1 MLRKVSTAGEATR
14 FAQQRGSQN
23 AGRDSRGSG
32 CEKGFS
38 HQRLISDQ
46 SRARQEAVSATIAR
60 RATIAR
66 SATIA
71 GTTTNQPTSRSQRS
85 NSFRTR
91 RHNRYQHNRH
101 QRDGFLLLVV
111 LVMIVLLS
119 LLAAGYTYM
128 VRSHVD
134 TVHARVRRFKAR
146 MAAEAGMQHA
156 VVLLRYQQG
165 ELDAW
170 YNDPEVLR
178 AVPMV
183 AVGEEAGIE
192 SIENTSDVRTY
203 DPTAD
208 EVFRYHLIAPDP
220 DNVDTV
226 RYGFTDECARLD
238 INVATEAQLRTLFD
252 EIIPT
257 STDIDVDTNEL
268 VAALLDWREPG
279 NSPRP
284 GGGKDEYY
292 QQLRPPY
299 RAKKA
304 PFSTVEE
311 LLLVKGFSGWVL
323 YGEDYNRNGLLEPN
337 EDDGDESFPP
347 DDADGTLFQGVE
359 RYLTIWAQDAN
370 TSADNR
376 PRIFLNNQD
385 LERLQEQLEEEFD
398 GDIVSYIMN
407 VRSAGTQFNSV
418 MNLLPAPPPP
428 EVDENDQQQNDNPSN
443 DETPPATQTSGDGDS
458 GDGENQN
465 SEDSGD
471 DSSDQGQDGAGSEN
485 TPSNVPPTYVNLT
498 EEEPPGTYEDL
509 PQILDRLTVQQLP
522 FTQGRINV
530 STAAAPVLA
539 AIPNL
544 TDAEVNAMVEAREQ
558 VPLAERSSPAW
569 VLTSGAIDENRFRQI
584 LDSITT
590 KGAMYRIESLGYA
603 DNLGVVE
610 RLMVVIQM
618 RGPIPQVIYYR
629 NLNELGPAY
638 TPHGDER
645 RDLAGRSD

>member
-1 MLRKVSTAGEATR
+1 MLRQSPMKHRLQTGATAQSVFGNQTGAT
-14 FAQQRGSQN
+14 AQKLR
-23 AGRDSRGSG
+23 
-32 CEKGFS
+32 
-38 HQRLISDQ
+38 
-46 SRARQEAVSATIAR
+46 
-60 RATIAR
+60 
-66 SATIA
+66 
-71 GTTTNQPTSRSQRS
+71 
-85 NSFRTR
+85 
-91 RHNRYQHNRH
+91 RH

-111 LVMIVLLS
+111 LVMIVLLA
-119 LLAAGYTYM
+119 LLAAGYTFM

-134 TVHARVRRFKAR
+134 TIHARVRRFKAR

-170 YNDPEVLR
+170 FNDPENLR

-183 AVGEEAGIE
+183 GVGEDAGVQAL
-192 SIENTSDVRTY
+192 ENTDDVRTY

-208 EVFRYHLIAPDP
+208 EVFRYHLIAPDTDDP
-220 DNVDTV
+220 DTV

-238 INVATEAQLRTLFD
+238 INTATEDQLRTLFT
-252 EIIPT
+252 EVIPT
-257 STDIDVDTNEL
+257 STDFDVDINDL
-268 VAALLDWREPG
+268 VASLLDWREGG

-284 GGGKDEYY
+284 GGAKDEYY
-292 QQLRPPY
+292 QTLRPPY
-299 RAKKA
+299 RGKKA

-311 LLLVKGFSGWVL
+311 LLLVKGFNGWVL

-347 DDADGTLFQGVE
+347 DNADGILFQGVE
-359 RYLTIWAQDAN
+359 RYLTIWAQDSN

-385 LERLQEQLEEEFD
+385 LERLEEQLTEEFD

-407 VRSAGTQFNSV
+407 VRGGGTQFNSV

-428 EVDENDQQQNDNPSN
+428 EADEDDQQQDDIPGN
-443 DETPPATQTSGDGDS
+443 DETPPATQQSGDGDG

-465 SEDSGD
+465 SEDSDD
-471 DSSDQGQDGAGSEN
+471 DSSDQGQNGAGSEN
-485 TPSNVPPTYVNLT
+485 TPTNVPPTYVNLT

-530 STAAAPVLA
+530 STAAPAVLA
-539 AIPNL
+539 TIPNL
-544 TDAEVNAMVEAREQ
+544 TDAEVNSIVEARQQ
-558 VPLAERSSPAW
+558 VPLAERSSAAW
-569 VLTSGAIDENRFRQI
+569 LLTSNAIDENRFRQI

-590 KGAMYRIESLGYA
+590 KGSMYRIESLGYA